1 MFDVSVP
8 VAPRWPIAS
17 ERSCDACTQAGGRI
31 TCSEGNR
38 HQPGPLLTYVAVS
51 VILSK
56 KAPNHLVRYDVRMD
70 GQRRAAL
77 AKHKGERQ
85 WTRPHYSSSFSW
97 CCCSAAADSSTVAGF
112 ESDGRRTDTA
122 PADLGGI
129 GDRTRCESYD
139 RAIVPRLVRWAHS
152 CCHAKSRIV

>member
-1 MFDVSVP
+1 M
-8 VAPRWPIAS
+8 AN
-17 ERSCDACTQAGGRI
+17 RI
-31 TCSEGNR
+31 RAFLRRLHSSWRAHHLFRREQTPAWAVVNL
-38 HQPGPLLTYVAVS
+38 HVAVS